1 VFRRSKSETAAPQV
15 EESPTTRAEGK
26 GRPTPTRKEAEAAAR
41 ARAKASARPAK
52 GDRAARAEQSRRI
65 RQGMKEGDPR
75 YLPARDRGPVRKFIR
90 DYVDHRLCMAELA
103 IPLFFISLILSSSG
117 LSGYGAALVQATLL
131 VVVVDSLILR
141 WRLLRE
147 LRTRFP
153 DESLSGTTF
162 YALMRALQL
171 RFLRLP
177 KPQVKMG
184 QKLPARY

>member
-1 VFRRSKSETAAPQV
+1 VFRRSKSETVPQV
-15 EESPTTRAEGK
+15 EEAVPTRFEGK

-117 LSGYGAALVQATLL
+117 LPGYGSAIVQATLL
-131 VVVVDSLILR
+131 VVIIDSLILR
-141 WRLLRE
+141 WQLRKE
-147 LRTRFP
+147 LRRRFP

-184 QKLPARY
+184 QKLTGRY